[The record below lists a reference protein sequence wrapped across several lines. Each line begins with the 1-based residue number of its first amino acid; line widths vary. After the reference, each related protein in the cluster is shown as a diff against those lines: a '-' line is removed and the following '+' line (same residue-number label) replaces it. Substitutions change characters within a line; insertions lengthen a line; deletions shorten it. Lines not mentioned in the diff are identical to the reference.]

1 MVELF
6 SYRGT
11 FKLPLL
17 HSIVSACQFI
27 LLDHCAHYAQSIED
41 FVNELHRFSPFG
53 VLCRCL
59 FRSKDRCPWSYHS
72 YWEHLQLLLFL
83 SNSSNI

>member
-41 FVNELHRFSPFG
+41 FVMSCIDFRLLEFYVAVCLEAKIV
-53 VLCRCL
+53 VLGHIIVIESICNFC
-59 FRSKDRCPWSYHS
+59 HS
-72 YWEHLQLLLFL
+72 
-83 SNSSNI
+83 